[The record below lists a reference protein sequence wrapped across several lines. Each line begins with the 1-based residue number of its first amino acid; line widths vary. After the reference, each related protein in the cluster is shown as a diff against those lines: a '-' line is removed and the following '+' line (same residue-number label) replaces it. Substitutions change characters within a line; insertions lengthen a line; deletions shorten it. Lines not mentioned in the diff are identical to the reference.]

1 MVSERQS
8 ADYVLDA
15 AEAIR
20 LLGPA
25 RMVLDRCAE
34 GVADTGEAAD
44 MAQRIV
50 DIIGHPVTDEPPH
63 ALVLI
68 EELADAISEAV
79 EFFVAR
85 DEMNAK
91 VHLAP
96 PRWSPITEQ
105 CQHALESWRNWRY
118 PAAQTDG
125 REVAE

>member
-1 MVSERQS
+1 MGVEP
-8 ADYVLDA
+8 VLDA
-15 AEAIR
+15 HEAVR

-25 RMVLDRCAE
+25 RMVLDRVAE
-34 GVADTGEAAD
+34 GVAAPGEAAD

-50 DIIGHPVTDEPPH
+50 DLIGHRVTDEPPH

-68 EELADAISEAV
+68 AELADAVSEAV
-79 EFFVAR
+79 DFFVAR

-105 CQHALESWRNWRY
+105 CRSALESWRNWRY
-118 PAAQTDG
+118 PSGPIDKPPAL
-125 REVAE
+125 

>member
-1 MVSERQS
+1 MGGEPTI
-8 ADYVLDA
+8 DG
-15 AEAIR
+15 AEAVR

-34 GVADTGEAAD
+34 GVADPAEAAV

-50 DIIGHPVTDEPPH
+50 DVIGHRVTDEPPH
-63 ALVLI
+63 AIVLI
-68 EELADAISEAV
+68 SEMADALSEAL

-91 VHLAP
+91 VHLAS

-105 CQHALESWRNWRY
+105 CRRALEAWRIWRY
-118 PAAQTDG
+118 PAPAVDESPTD
-125 REVAE
+125 